1 MGHTSEPDSGMKR
14 AAEVSEAM
22 LSVPGYA
29 DDSMFFTVRY
39 GHKAKETLRKCD
51 YDELMETLNKM
62 TALWS
67 KSGGGGAKPEPGA
80 EERHAQIME
89 LRRHCLEI
97 IKDFPDLV
105 RDFDRFRASSKAALS
120 AVMRSNT

>member
-1 MGHTSEPDSGMKR
+1 MDHTSEPDGGMKR

-22 LSVPGYA
+22 LAVPGYA

-51 YDELMETLNKM
+51 YDDLTETLHKM
-62 TALWS
+62 TELWS
-67 KSGGGGAKPEPGA
+67 KNGEGGAKPEPGA
-80 EERHAQIME
+80 EARYAQIQE
-89 LRRHCLEI
+89 LRKHCFEI

-105 RDFDRFRASSKAALS
+105 RDFDQFHTSSKAAMS
-120 AVMRSNT
+120 AVMRANT

>member
-39 GHKAKETLRKCD
+39 GHKAKVVLWNPLASPAVHNSLGTARK
-51 YDELMETLNKM
+51 
-62 TALWS
+62 
-67 KSGGGGAKPEPGA
+67 
-80 EERHAQIME
+80 
-89 LRRHCLEI
+89 
-97 IKDFPDLV
+97 
-105 RDFDRFRASSKAALS
+105 
-120 AVMRSNT
+120 